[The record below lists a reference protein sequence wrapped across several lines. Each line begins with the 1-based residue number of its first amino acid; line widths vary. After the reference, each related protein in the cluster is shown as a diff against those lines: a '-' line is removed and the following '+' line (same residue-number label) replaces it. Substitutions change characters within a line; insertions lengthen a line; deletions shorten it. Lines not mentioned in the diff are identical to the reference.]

1 MNVKRYLVA
10 AGALALVGLPALAMP
25 VSVDLPKQAKAGER
39 VTVCVSTEKDAKCK
53 IEAQDA
59 GLTQALKLIDQK
71 PDAAGK
77 ASWTFDVPKDY
88 KADEMPVIVT
98 VEHNNDQE
106 KVTRSIA
113 VVR

>member
-1 MNVKRYLVA
+1 M
-10 AGALALVGLPALAMP
+10 
-25 VSVDLPKQAKAGER
+25 
-39 VTVCVSTEKDAKCK
+39 
-53 IEAQDA
+53 
-59 GLTQALKLIDQK
+59 
-71 PDAAGK
+71 
-77 ASWTFDVPKDY
+77 PKDY